1 MSLSEKKRQQRQIK
15 RELELKQAQLESHQF
30 AKVEEAIELVRKEGI
45 KSLSQ
50 FLRLLHVFDEQ
61 YFRNLSELLQSADA
75 RVKLEATK
83 MLHDHAYKPLYQ
95 MAQQSEL
102 IRQITSAHRDIVLAA
117 LQARTPEDKIK
128 LLQSIPAEPAE
139 GI

>member
-1 MSLSEKKRQQRQIK
+1 MKASEERRRQRQLE
-15 RELELKQAQLESHQF
+15 REQALINAELDASQLTLVQQ
-30 AKVEEAIELVRKEGI
+30 AIESVRKDGI
-45 KSLSQ
+45 KSLTQ

-61 YFRNLSELLQSADA
+61 YFRNISELLQSSDQ

-117 LQARTPEDKIK
+117 LQARTPEEKTR
-128 LLQSIPAEPAE
+128 LLQAVPVSAEEA
-139 GI
+139 